1 VLSRPRV
8 LINFAT
14 SLDGKIN
21 PAPGRRPPKFMMSRG
36 REDFHRMV
44 ALRAQA
50 DAVMIGASNLR
61 ADDPDLAVPPDERA
75 ARRARGA
82 AEPLRIV
89 VTSSG
94 DGVLPAA
101 RMFDP
106 ARGGPSLV
114 VHAATMPPATRERL
128 RPVAELLEMGTS
140 AVPVPELLGWL
151 AGRGV
156 ETLLCEGG
164 GEIVAA
170 LFAARAVDE
179 AYVTLVPR
187 VLGGVRA
194 PTMVGGAGF
203 SPDEIPDPKLVALEQ
218 VGDELY
224 LRYAFG
230 WPAAAPT

>member
-1 VLSRPRV
+1 MSRPRV

-21 PAPGRRPPKFMMSRG
+21 PAPGMRKGKFMMSRG

-61 ADDPDLAVPPDERA
+61 ADDPDLAIPPDERA

-89 VTSSG
+89 VTASG
-94 DGVLPAA
+94 AGIVPAA
-101 RMFDP
+101 KMFDP
-106 ARGGPSLV
+106 ARGGASIV
-114 VHAATMPPATRERL
+114 VHAASLPAAVRERL
-128 RPVAELLEMGTS
+128 QPVAELVEMGTA
-140 AVPVPELLGWL
+140 AVPMAELLAWL

-156 ETLLCEGG
+156 GTLLCEGG

-179 AYVTLVPR
+179 AYLTLVPR
-187 VLGGVRA
+187 VLGGTEA

-203 SPDEIPDPKLVALEQ
+203 GPAEIPDAKLASVEQ

-224 LRYAFG
+224 TRWSFTWTA
-230 WPAAAPT
+230 